1 MEKACEII
9 RNFTSLTDLNG
20 EIPGFGRAN
29 HLCSK
34 KKGWSDDH
42 PHADYSDSFADIA
55 KKIDVF
61 QNHFV

>member
-1 MEKACEII
+1 MEKYPALDG
-9 RNFTSLTDLNG
+9 LT
-20 EIPGFGRAN
+20 IYVQ
-29 HLCSK
+29 K

-55 KKIDVF
+55 EKIDVF